1 MTDAV
6 VLGGGL
12 AGVACA
18 KELARHGVGVTLVD
32 RNDYHQFQPL
42 LYQVAT
48 SQLPAADIARPLPH
62 VVREFGGVEFV
73 QAEVAEVSCADRS
86 LTLSDGRRLSGDILV
101 LAAGGLPD
109 YHGLPG
115 AAEYTIP
122 LYSVADAERLRRHLQ
137 GVLQRMDG
145 RDPTATGDI
154 VVVGAGPTGVETSGA
169 VAELIGALE
178 NMGRLH
184 DPRPR
189 VHIVDAGKALLGPF
203 SDKAHE
209 YAHKALTKAGVEI
222 HLGQG
227 VRSIEADG
235 VTLSDGTVLHAD
247 TVVWAGGEQGASV
260 VASSGAK
267 PGHGG
272 RIDVDRDLSVPGFD
286 GVYAVGDV
294 ANVPAGEHDDAPHG
308 ILPQLGSVAAQ
319 SGTWAARNAVAVAG
333 GGKPEPFHYKD
344 KGIMAM
350 IGRNAA
356 VAELGKHRHEIDG
369 PLAFG
374 AWLGVH
380 AMLLSGVHSR
390 TDAFLEWA
398 RDYVDRDHAA
408 MVESWSDPGRMVFG
422 DEGDDG
428 PHISVETPVG
438 EATTGT
444 GEESS

>member
-1 MTDAV
+1 MTIEAL

-18 KELARHGVGVTLVD
+18 TELAKQGARVTLVD

-48 SQLPAADIARPLPH
+48 SQLPAADIARPLAH
-62 VVREFGGVEFV
+62 VFPSEGQVELVR
-73 QAEVAEVSCADRS
+73 AEVAAASCADRS
-86 LTLSDGRRLSGDILV
+86 LTLADGRRLQGDVLV

-109 YHGLPG
+109 YHGVPG
-115 AAEYTIP
+115 AAEHTIP
-122 LYSVADAERLRRHLQ
+122 LYSVADAERLRQHMR
-137 GVLQRMDG
+137 GVLERMEGGDAS
-145 RDPTATGDI
+145 ATGDI

-169 VAELIGALE
+169 LAELLTALVA
-178 NMGRLH
+178 MGRLS
-184 DPRPR
+184 DPAPR

-203 SDKAHE
+203 SDKAHD
-209 YAHKALTKAGVEI
+209 YAHKALTKDGVEI
-222 HLGQG
+222 HLGRG
-227 VRSIEADG
+227 VQSIEAG
-235 VTLSDGTVLHAD
+235 RVTLDDGTVLTAD
-247 TVVWAGGEQGASV
+247 TVIWAGGEQGASV
-260 VASSGAK
+260 VRDSGA
-267 PGHGG
+267 PIGHGG
-272 RIDVDRDLSVPGFD
+272 RIDVAADLSVPGFD
-286 GVYAVGDV
+286 GVYAIGDV

-319 SGTWAARNAVAVAG
+319 GGTWAARNALAVAG
-333 GGKPEPFHYKD
+333 GGKTEPFHYKD

-350 IGRNAA
+350 IGRNSA
-356 VAELGKHRHEIDG
+356 VAELGRRRHEIDG

-408 MVESWSDPGRMVFG
+408 VVESWSTPSRIVFG
-422 DEGDDG
+422 EDSDEG
-428 PHISVETPVG
+428 PHIAG
-438 EATTGT
+438 EGAPQGAE
-444 GEESS
+444 GGSS